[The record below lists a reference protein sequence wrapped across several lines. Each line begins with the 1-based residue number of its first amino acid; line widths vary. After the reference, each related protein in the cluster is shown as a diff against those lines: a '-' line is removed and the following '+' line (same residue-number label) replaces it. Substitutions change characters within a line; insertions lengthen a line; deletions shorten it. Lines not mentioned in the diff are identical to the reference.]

1 MDQLPQLRNEL
12 VPGRG
17 TVVCER
23 ERTQR
28 VEKVLVSGSGEA
40 VGSQVCSVDLSAS
53 GGGALRRL
61 SSDRQGPGVP
71 PTSGHECD
79 QVRLICVHGKDL

>member
-23 ERTQR
+23 ERTQW

-61 SSDRQGPGVP
+61 SSDRQGPGLQLL
-71 PTSGHECD
+71 TK
-79 QVRLICVHGKDL
+79 RYLLISLHTLDYLY